1 MRLPFVV
8 VSDAAVVA
16 VVAVVS
22 FEGTVV
28 GVVDVVVDV
37 VVFVGVD
44 VVVSKDN
51 IVYYSILIP
60 LKLSGSEIRNKK
72 QFPRHFFLTIQKI
85 LNTEYFVNKQ

>member
-1 MRLPFVV
+1 M
-8 VSDAAVVA
+8 
-16 VVAVVS
+16 VS

-51 IVYYSILIP
+51 IVYDSIL
-60 LKLSGSEIRNKK
+60 LHWKLYIIYQDSAY
-72 QFPRHFFLTIQKI
+72 Q
-85 LNTEYFVNKQ
+85 